1 MDKFSSRFLSSNGLT
16 RDEDLQIFFKF
27 KIKNYYFK
35 NKIFPA
41 IVILIYSALMKAS
54 SWKIFL
60 KDASQTWIHSFINTA
75 FFTVV

>member
-16 RDEDLQIFFKF
+16 RDEDLQIFFKV